1 MSKEEEPRYTW
12 PIMSSTGKKKKG
24 PSSPQRAG
32 ETAEMRKRRKSQE
45 SSEKLRS
52 TDVQVQFNSLKNMRL
67 IVVISDT
74 SPDDPEVELPN
85 STCAVAKFLE
95 DEISSTSGY
104 HHYLNYD
111 VLEINSLV
119 SDSQVYDI
127 DEDGEE
133 VFYNA
138 NQQWDALENDEEN
151 LDDIVRKFRL
161 EPLQQKRMEGTN
173 PQLPYQ
179 FRFLNHAVGLFIK
192 RAVNN
197 VLVAP
202 LKPEPSSKN
211 PWFYVPSKF
220 KDMKPMPEKDII
232 SDGCHVFFT
241 KYGSLCRSIQ
251 NHPDCT
257 VKFLGNNF
265 THILMGDSKTGSSVY
280 SLRPEHSSHRNMEET
295 VKSLL
300 YFQFG
305 WHFKTEMFPHHSI
318 QSLLDDRVRV
328 DDALEWLAI
337 PHYDEDIVEPIAIR
351 DNDRNLA
358 PNGLVEYEPVTEWD
372 DTWSFTAD
380 NLSLVEGPKGDNSIA
395 RSWTEI
401 MAREEFLNCNGVV
414 FNPQCRINNNGHS
427 GVIHVRY
434 GPNRGDGTIATI
446 IGDEPEAVI
455 EKPSNL
461 TPAQKGG
468 RWMCKYRCQPYIPQ
482 MLENKTIL
490 LAQQTQSGRASVIG
504 GIMYNA
510 NDNTWCTISG
520 SSLAAMTGSKNYAS
534 KAIQMLESSL
544 HESKRKCNF
553 GRYNGYVYRVELL
566 KMNSLDLDEEDQAA
580 NNKAIHKRAAEPFTY
595 ITKVSLAVTDS
606 GGMKDIFRGDENVN
620 KIGSPV
626 RKECSIIESIACGYV
641 ENLLANYDKF

>member
-265 THILMGDSKTGSSVY
+265 THILMGDSKSGSSVY

-318 QSLLDDRVRV
+318 QSLLDDRVEV
-328 DDALEWLAI
+328 DYALEWLAI
-337 PHYDEDIVEPIAIR
+337 PHYD
-351 DNDRNLA
+351 
-358 PNGLVEYEPVTEWD
+358 
-372 DTWSFTAD
+372 
-380 NLSLVEGPKGDNSIA
+380 
-395 RSWTEI
+395 
-401 MAREEFLNCNGVV
+401 NGVV
-414 FNPQCRINNNGHS
+414 YNPQFRINNNGHS

-520 SSLAAMTGSKNYAS
+520 SSLTAMTGSKNYAS

-544 HESKRKCNF
+544 QESKRKCNF

-566 KMNSLDLDEEDQAA
+566 KMNSLDLHEEDQAA